1 MVGAPEPPVL
11 TKRLLDP
18 HDQVVEEDRRINCA
32 VNPTAQVASLMTESS
47 NQSSDLVGCA

>member
-1 MVGAPEPPVL
+1 MGAPEPPVL

-32 VNPTAQVASLMTESS
+32 VNPTAQGASLMTESS